1 MSKEGMNVGDV
12 GLREKRGFRILSWNI
27 NGLRSLENFPDW
39 LSRLEA
45 DVLCFQETK
54 VTRDMLTEPLAL
66 VSGYSSYYSFSRG
79 RAGYSGVATY
89 VRNDCTPL
97 AAEEGITGL
106 LGLPDSVVGGTDQLS
121 IEFSQEELKSLD
133 GEGRCV
139 ITKHRI
145 DSQSQEEYLVIFNL
159 YCPRA
164 DPERADRKRFKLLF
178 YKALDIR
185 AQALIDQGN
194 KVIILGDIN
203 TSHREIDHC
212 DPYEEFHDH
221 PGRRFLNHLL
231 KQAYREESTEAP
243 NRKSENTEASN
254 RKSEDCEM
262 TDEMEQEDWECSNLQ
277 IRNRQFLDSFRIFHP
292 DRQLAFTCW
301 NTKMNCRSTNY
312 GTRIDYIFISL
323 LLENLISE
331 SEIHPDIEG
340 SDHCPVS
347 ARFTFNLR
355 GAGKPPSAATKYYKE
370 FQGKQLSIKDMFS
383 KAGKRELL
391 RPDNNQN
398 RVVAKKA
405 KTGPA
410 KITSFFVPKTTK
422 MTTSSTLNN
431 TAEVTTLPVA
441 VANQF
446 SVSDKHSFQEAS
458 QERNGES
465 KAAWGKL
472 FKPLAPNPLCAGH
485 QEETLRRRVTKK
497 GPNQGR
503 EFFVCCRG
511 EGRVDDPNAR
521 CDFFKWAKLK

>member
-1 MSKEGMNVGDV
+1 MSRGGMNVGGEV
-12 GLREKRGFRILSWNI
+12 GMKEKTGLRILSWNI
-27 NGLRSLENFPDW
+27 NGLRSLENFPEW
-39 LSRLEA
+39 LSRLDA

-89 VRNDCTPL
+89 VRTDCTPL

-106 LGLPDSVVGGTDQLS
+106 LGVPDSVVGGTDQLS

-145 DSQSQEEYLVIFNL
+145 DSQSEEDYLVIFNL

-185 AQALIDQGN
+185 AQALIGQGN

-231 KQAYREESTEAP
+231 KQTYQEENSEATDRKAEHREIA
-243 NRKSENTEASN
+243 
-254 RKSEDCEM
+254 
-262 TDEMEQEDWECSNLQ
+262 DEMEQEDWECSNLQ

-323 LLENLISE
+323 SLENLIRE

-347 ARFTFNLR
+347 ARFTFTLR
-355 GAGKPPSAATKYYKE
+355 GAGKPPSAATKYFKE

-383 KAGKRELL
+383 KAGKRELV

-410 KITSFFVPKTTK
+410 KITNFFVPKPAKISTA
-422 MTTSSTLNN
+422 STLNS
-431 TAEVTTLPVA
+431 ADVTTPAPVT

-446 SVSDKHSFQEAS
+446 SLSDKDNFHDAS
-458 QERNGES
+458 QSRRNGDS

-472 FKPLAPNPLCAGH
+472 FKPLAPNPLCAKH